1 MSSVCQNLQVRHQLG
16 SIGMSRSDQVILPM
30 CTFNLRSYISECTS
44 LNPIW
49 DNMVTE
55 TSFPILFGIAV
66 EITCDTGYKLEG
78 SNRVT
83 CDRGT
88 TYTFVEQPACKELG
102 KLFRHCVY

>member
-1 MSSVCQNLQVRHQLG
+1 MSSVCQNEQVRHPIG
-16 SIGMSRSDQVILPM
+16 SIGMSRSYQVILTM

-44 LNPIW
+44 LNPTW
-49 DNMVTE
+49 DNMETE
-55 TSFPILFGIAV
+55 TPFPIVFGTAV
-66 EITCDTGYKLEG
+66 EITCDTGYKVEG